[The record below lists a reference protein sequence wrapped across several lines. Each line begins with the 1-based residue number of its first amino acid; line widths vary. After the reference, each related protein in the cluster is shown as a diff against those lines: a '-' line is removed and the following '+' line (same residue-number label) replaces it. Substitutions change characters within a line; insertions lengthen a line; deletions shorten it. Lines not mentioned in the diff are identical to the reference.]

1 MILPIVGLFISQPM
15 GAFKLTGPVIPRIAA
30 GLVVVNAGL
39 MALAAHRSEIKT
51 ILTRWMTAVGALSD
65 VDRLTRVLMKHPREA
80 FVDQATID
88 GQWGGASFPRH
99 PTWGERWTNSNTSWS
114 SCGGSEATCSS
125 CLATVWPRSI
135 RSTRATPQSSV
146 RAGDSLRD
154 GQADAR
160 GEAVARSAPCR
171 RRLTIYGRIESPG
184 MLEGGDVVW
193 VDARTM
199 LVGRG
204 YRTNA
209 AGIRRRCA
217 ICSGSAVEIVEVPLP
232 HWLGPTDVMHLMSI
246 VSPVDHDLAVSTS
259 RLLPVPFRQWLW
271 RGFRLIEVADEEFET
286 MGTNVLAIAP
296 RRCIMLSG
304 NPRTRCA
311 RARRLR
317 GAGV

>member
-1 MILPIVGLFISQPM
+1 MAVCVSSRVNDARTAQQLGVTVILPIVGLFISQLM
-15 GAFKLTGPVIPRIAA
+15 GAFKLTGPVI
-30 GLVVVNAGL
+30 
-39 MALAAHRSEIKT
+39 LARCGPCRRQRRVDGTGRCPHLRS
-51 ILTRWMTAVGALSD
+51 RDNPDAMGTAVGALSD

-88 GQWGGASFPRH
+88 GQWEALHFPRH

-114 SCGGSEATCSS
+114 SCGRSEATCSS

-146 RAGDSLRD
+146 RGVILCEMGKPMRAESLWR
-154 GQADAR
+154 
-160 GEAVARSAPCR
+160 RSARWCR

-209 AGIRRRCA
+209 ASRHSPLRDLL
-217 ICSGSAVEIVEVPLP
+217 GSAVEIVEVPLP

-246 VSPVDHDLAVSTS
+246 VSPVDHDLAVSTRGCCRCRS
-259 RLLPVPFRQWLW
+259 ASGVSARLPS
-271 RGFRLIEVADEEFET
+271 D
-286 MGTNVLAIAP
+286 
-296 RRCIMLSG
+296 
-304 NPRTRCA
+304 
-311 RARRLR
+311 
-317 GAGV
+317 